1 MQINLKTKKMKK
13 IFIITLGLVLMII
26 NQLSGQNDTLLNAE
40 KLQGV
45 NKVYIEGFSI
55 VTIQQSDTPILLVN
69 EGEKMDVKVEG
80 DKLFIEANQ
89 QEVFI
94 SLKQYQEISIEGV
107 SSLKSKGVITSDN
120 LIINTEGAAEIT
132 LDLDVNS
139 ITTNLE
145 GAAEVKLK
153 GKANIHILNV
163 EGAAEINAKALI
175 TKITKANLE
184 GVAQADVFASEE
196 ISGEV
201 SGLSKLN
208 YIGEPKI
215 INIEAAES
223 AEILSII
230 IDTSLYVIGDSE
242 IYIVDDND
250 PEDNN
255 PIDKNIIIKKKNK
268 FNGHWGGLE
277 LGCNILMNNSFEYNI
292 PSQYSYLD
300 QKIGKSTSFS
310 INLIEKNI
318 NLIKN
323 KFGLLTG
330 LGIQFQN
337 YRFDNNVVLSG
348 DSASLFGYHE
358 LDQTKEYLKS
368 KLVVSYLTV
377 PLIFEFQTN
386 KKRKANSFHIGAG
399 AIFGLR
405 IGSHSK
411 TLVYDDGKQKQKD
424 KDDFHT
430 SPFKYEL
437 TFRMGWSKFN
447 LFANYSLASLFSSGK
462 GPELYPFTVGIA
474 LLSW

>member
-1 MQINLKTKKMKK
+1 MKK
-13 IFIITLGLVLMII
+13 LFIITLGLVLMII
-26 NQLSGQNDTLLNAE
+26 SQLSGQNDTLLNAE

-55 VTIQQSDTPILLVN
+55 VTIQQSEAPVLLTN
-69 EGEKMDVKVEG
+69 EGEEMDVKVEG

-94 SLKQYQEISIEGV
+94 SLQEFQEISIEGV
-107 SSLKSKGVITSDN
+107 SSLKSEGIITSDN
-120 LIINTEGAAEIT
+120 LLVNTEGAAEIT
-132 LDLDVNS
+132 LKLDVNS
-139 ITTNLE
+139 LTTNLE
-145 GAAEVKLK
+145 GAAEVKFE
-153 GKANIHILNV
+153 GKANTHILNV
-163 EGAAEINAKALI
+163 EGAAEINAKALN
-175 TKITKANLE
+175 TKITKATLE
-184 GVAQADVFASEE
+184 GVAQADVLATEE
-196 ISGEV
+196 ISGQV
-201 SGLSKLN
+201 SGLSQLN
-208 YIGEPKI
+208 YLGEPKI
-215 INIEAAES
+215 INIEADES
-223 AEILSII
+223 AEILSIV
-230 IDTSLYVIGDSE
+230 IDTSLYVIGDNE
-242 IYIVDDND
+242 IYVVDDPD
-250 PEDNN
+250 TEDGN

-277 LGCNILMNNSFEYNI
+277 IGLNLFTDNNYQYNI
-292 PSQYSYLD
+292 PAQYNYLE
-300 QKIGKSTSFS
+300 QKIGKSTTFN
-310 INLIEKNI
+310 INLLEKNI

-330 LGIQFQN
+330 IGFQFQN
-337 YRFDNNVVLSG
+337 YRFDDNVVLTG
-348 DSASLFGYHE
+348 DSAMLYGYHNT
-358 LDQTKEYLKS
+358 DPTIQFVKS

-386 KKRKANSFHIGAG
+386 KKRKSNSFHVGAG

-411 TLVYDDGKQKQKD
+411 NVVYDDGKQKYKD

-447 LFANYSLASLFSSGK
+447 LFANYSMTSLFSSGK